1 LIEIAQHVGA
11 VAGGQVI
18 GASIGQMTVQRNAII
33 QTFQH
38 IHVRAL
44 TAEQTAKRAADLE
57 LELLA
62 QGVRGLAQRLAA
74 QAAPSPSR
82 VIGEATNGHQ
92 AVALA
97 RESCPDVAV
106 LDISMPDLDGLQA
119 AGLIRA
125 GCPRTQVLI
134 LTMHESDAYFFR
146 AVEAGAAGYLLKK
159 AASENLVSAVRAVA
173 QGEAFFYPSMARK
186 LLEGYLKHDNMP
198 RSSGRRSALSADP
211 SGYDELSDR
220 EREVMFLLV
229 RGLSNQEIAEKLVVS
244 PSTAQTHRAHI
255 LRKLGL
261 ETTIDLVRYA
271 IRHGLIEA

>member
-1 LIEIAQHVGA
+1 MNPIRV
-11 VAGGQVI
+11 
-18 GASIGQMTVQRNAII
+18 
-33 QTFQH
+33 
-38 IHVRAL
+38 
-44 TAEQTAKRAADLE
+44 
-57 LELLA
+57 LLA
-62 QGVRGLAQRLAA
+62 EDHNVVREGLRLLLNAQ
-74 QAAPSPSR
+74 SDIR
-82 VIGEATNGHQ
+82 VIGEATNGRQ

-97 RESCPDVAV
+97 RECCPDVAV

-119 AGLIRA
+119 ASLIRA
-125 GCPRTQVLI
+125 ECPQTQVLI

-146 AVEAGAAGYLLKK
+146 AVEVGAAGYLLKK
-159 AASENLVSAVRAVA
+159 AASEDLISAVRAVA

-186 LLEGYLKHDNMP
+186 LLEGYLKHD
-198 RSSGRRSALSADP
+198 RSAPAAGP

-244 PSTAQTHRAHI
+244 ASTVQTHRTHI
-255 LRKLGL
+255 LQKLGL

>member
-1 LIEIAQHVGA
+1 MNPIRV
-11 VAGGQVI
+11 
-18 GASIGQMTVQRNAII
+18 
-33 QTFQH
+33 
-38 IHVRAL
+38 
-44 TAEQTAKRAADLE
+44 
-57 LELLA
+57 LLA
-62 QGVRGLAQRLAA
+62 EDHNVVREGLRLLLNAQ
-74 QAAPSPSR
+74 PDIR
-82 VIGEATNGHQ
+82 VIGEATNGRQ

-97 RESCPDVAV
+97 RENCPDVAV

-125 GCPRTQVLI
+125 GCPQTQVLI

-146 AVEAGAAGYLLKK
+146 AVAAGAAGYLLKK
-159 AASENLVSAVRAVA
+159 AASEELISAVRAVA

-186 LLEGYLKHDNMP
+186 LLEGYLKRDRFTP
-198 RSSGRRSALSADP
+198 PAGSC
-211 SGYDELSDR
+211 GYDELSDR

-244 PSTAQTHRAHI
+244 ASTVQTHRAHI

>member
-1 LIEIAQHVGA
+1 MNPIRV
-11 VAGGQVI
+11 
-18 GASIGQMTVQRNAII
+18 
-33 QTFQH
+33 
-38 IHVRAL
+38 
-44 TAEQTAKRAADLE
+44 
-57 LELLA
+57 LLA
-62 QGVRGLAQRLAA
+62 EDHNVVREGLRLLLNAQ
-74 QAAPSPSR
+74 PDIR
-82 VIGEATNGHQ
+82 VIGEATNGRQ

-97 RESCPDVAV
+97 RENCPDVAV

-125 GCPRTQVLI
+125 ECPQTQVLI

-159 AASENLVSAVRAVA
+159 AASEDLISAVRAVA

-186 LLEGYLKHDNMP
+186 LLEGYLHHD
-198 RSSGRRSALSADP
+198 RSTPPAGP
-211 SGYDELSDR
+211 SNYDELSDR

-229 RGLSNQEIAEKLVVS
+229 RGLSNQEIAETLVVS
-244 PSTAQTHRAHI
+244 ASTVQTHRGHI
-255 LRKLGL
+255 LHKLGL